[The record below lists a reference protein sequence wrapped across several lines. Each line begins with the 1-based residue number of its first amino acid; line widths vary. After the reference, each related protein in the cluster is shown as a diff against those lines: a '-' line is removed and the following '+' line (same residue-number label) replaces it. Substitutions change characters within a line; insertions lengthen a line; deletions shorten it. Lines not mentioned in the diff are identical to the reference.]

1 MEIYL
6 QIGDK
11 TVRIDK
17 DEEENEQDATWVS
30 IMEELVFPA
39 LRGFGYIID
48 DEFSNSLDEIHQEY
62 LDKKY
67 PLPWKRKQ

>member
-11 TVRIDK
+11 TVRIDT
-17 DEEENEQDATWVS
+17 EREENEQDSTWIT

-39 LRGFGYIID
+39 LRGFGYVID
-48 DEFSNSLDEIHQEY
+48 DEFSNSMDDIHQEY
-62 LDKKY
+62 LSKKY
-67 PLPWKRKQ
+67 SHRR

>member
-6 QIGDK
+6 DIGGK
-11 TVRIDK
+11 TVTI
-17 DEEENEQDATWVS
+17 EENVKENERDSTWIT

-39 LRGFGYIID
+39 LRGFGYVID
-48 DEFSNSLDEIHQEY
+48 DEFSNSMDEIHQEY

-67 PLPWKRKQ
+67 SHRRK